1 MKSIQEIERMSLE
14 DLERIAS
21 DERIEVP
28 NGFTQKIEAQIIA
41 EDLRAESVTPSR
53 WIGIAAAVAVII
65 GVGIGIFGLQNE
77 PKDTF
82 DDPYLAYAELE
93 RAFATM
99 SQELRKGF
107 EMADR
112 SEEIMDKAAAVFD

>member
-28 NGFTQKIEAQIIA
+28 NGFTQKIEAQMIA
-41 EDLRAESVTPSR
+41 EDLRVESVTPSR

>member
-1 MKSIQEIERMSLE
+1 MKSIKEIEKMSLE

-21 DERIEVP
+21 DESIEVP
-28 NGFTQKIEAQIIA
+28 DGFAEKIEAQVIA
-41 EDLRAESVTPSR
+41 EDLRTESGTPSR
-53 WIGIAAAVAVII
+53 WIGIAAAVAVLI
-65 GVGIGIFGLQNE
+65 GVGIGIAGRQNE

-112 SEEIMDKAAAVFD
+112 SEEIMDKAASVFE

>member
-41 EDLRAESVTPSR
+41 EDLRAEAVTPSR

>member
-1 MKSIQEIERMSLE
+1 MKSIKEIEKMSLE

-21 DERIEVP
+21 DESIEVP
-28 NGFTQKIEAQIIA
+28 DGFAEKIEARVIA
-41 EDLRAESVTPSR
+41 EDLRTESGTPSR
-53 WIGIAAAVAVII
+53 WIGIAAAAAVLI
-65 GVGIGIFGLQNE
+65 GVGIGIAGRQNE

-93 RAFATM
+93 MAFATM

-112 SEEIMDKAAAVFD
+112 SEEIMDKAASVFE

>member
-28 NGFTQKIEAQIIA
+28 NGFTQKIEAQMIA
-41 EDLRAESVTPSR
+41 EDLRVESVTPSR
-53 WIGIAAAVAVII
+53 WVGIAAAVAVII